1 MSSSRGP
8 GGEKELRE
16 DLYHRRCDCWASVDM
31 IAEELDE
38 HTSRGV
44 KSGSVVN
51 MRVIDD
57 VVTVESDGCMC
68 DVLKIRYVSSTL
80 LRYIPKMA
88 GHFTRQTRHRA

>member
-1 MSSSRGP
+1 M
-8 GGEKELRE
+8 KELRE
-16 DLYHRRCDCWASVDM
+16 DLYHRRCDCWVLVDV
-31 IAEELDE
+31 IAEELRK

-68 DVLKIRYVSSTL
+68 DVLKIRYVSPML
-80 LRYIPKMA
+80 LRCIPKMA
-88 GHFTRQTRHRA
+88 GQFTRQARRRA